1 MYIKYTLSSQRHNF
15 TTFLPAEI
23 ILLLLRQSSHILASE
38 YENDTLCIKMS
49 NEGSDEPV
57 PVQARPNIQCSHM
70 YNMIDVHKGN
80 DI

>member
-38 YENDTLCIKMS
+38 YENDTLCTKIS

-57 PVQARPNIQCSHM
+57 HLHRLVQTFNARTCI
-70 YNMIDVHKGN
+70 I
-80 DI
+80 